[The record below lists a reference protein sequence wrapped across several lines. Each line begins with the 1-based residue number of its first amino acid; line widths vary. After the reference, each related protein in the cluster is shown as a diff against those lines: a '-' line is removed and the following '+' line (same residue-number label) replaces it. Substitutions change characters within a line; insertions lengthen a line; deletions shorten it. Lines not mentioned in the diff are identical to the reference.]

1 MMQFIQNQTTGHT
14 SPNRK
19 ATLTLALTAVLM
31 TACAGAPKQL
41 ESLDAANASY
51 SSANEDPIIAK
62 HAALELDSA
71 RESLDIANS
80 VHRKGKRPRLAD
92 HYAYVTSKRV
102 EVARQRALQLQA
114 DEQIELM
121 KVERQKVQLEARA
134 EEIELAKRETVALQQ
149 QLRDMQAEHTERG
162 LVMTLGDVL
171 FETGAANLAP
181 GSAASISRIGDFMR
195 QYKNRTARIE
205 GHTDSMGNEDTN
217 YDLSVSRANSIRAA
231 LIQNGIEPARI
242 STVGFGESRPV
253 ATNNTSDGRRQN
265 RRVEIVFGGDAAQ
278 VADSGQ

>member
-1 MMQFIQNQTTGHT
+1 MMQFPHHT
-14 SPNRK
+14 KNRRT
-19 ATLTLALTAVLM
+19 ALALALTGALL

-41 ESLDAANASY
+41 ESLDQANAAY
-51 SSANEDPIIAK
+51 SEANEDPVIAK
-62 HAALELDSA
+62 HAALELDNA
-71 RESLDIANS
+71 RKSLDLANA
-80 VHRKGKRPRLAD
+80 VHRKGKRPKLAD

-102 EVARQRALQLQA
+102 EVARQRASQLEA

-134 EEIELAKRETVALQQ
+134 EEIEVAKRETLALQQ

-171 FETGAANLAP
+171 FDAGAANLAP
-181 GSAASISRIGDFMR
+181 GSAASISRISDFMR

-217 YDLSVSRANSIRAA
+217 YDLSVARANAVRTA
-231 LIQNGIEPARI
+231 LIQNGIEPGRI
-242 STVGFGESRPV
+242 TTLGHGEARPV

-265 RRVEIVFGGDAAQ
+265 RRVEIIFGGDSEQ
-278 VADSGQ
+278 VAELAE